1 MALVVSA
8 GTADGTVI
16 GAEGLA
22 GAGRTTRTWCAG
34 AGGRAAKLTNETGA
48 FVGVPYRGVGGVSV
62 ACRNEGNWLARSF
75 VVGPYDP
82 LFACR

>member
-8 GTADGTVI
+8 GTADGTAI
-16 GAEGLA
+16 GAEGLV
-22 GAGRTTRTWCAG
+22 GAGRTTRTWRAG

-48 FVGVPYRGVGGVSV
+48 FVEVPYRCVGGVSV
-62 ACRNEGNWLARSF
+62 DCRNEGNWLARSLAD
-75 VVGPYDP
+75 GPYDP